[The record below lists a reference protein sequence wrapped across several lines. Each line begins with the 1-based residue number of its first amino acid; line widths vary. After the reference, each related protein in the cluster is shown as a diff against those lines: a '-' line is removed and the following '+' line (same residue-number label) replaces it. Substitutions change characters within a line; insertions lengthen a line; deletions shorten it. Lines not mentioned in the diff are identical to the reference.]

1 LVFSISIFGQNATI
15 FLRAFT
21 SGCAT
26 YYNTAKKGNSNTIM
40 KRFFKE
46 NRFEIYAVRD
56 IKKDEELTHT
66 YKSLEWREV
75 FSELN
80 TILNQ

>member
-1 LVFSISIFGQNATI
+1 
-15 FLRAFT
+15 
-21 SGCAT
+21 
-26 YYNTAKKGNSNTIM
+26 M